1 MRRAALGG
9 LIWLGAALAAAP
21 CAHAHEFESEHY
33 AVWSDVSAALAERV
47 AQRMERMHTAYG
59 KLVGVPASGG
69 RFKVRLYASQ
79 EACAAYV
86 QQAHGVKGDR
96 FRYVHYGVRSPK
108 NEVVGWHLPDPAL
121 FARLRHEAFHQ
132 HLRAIVG
139 HPPTW
144 LNEGLAELLEASE
157 ITPEGELRVRLS
169 APMLRR
175 LREGVFKLSPSPLA
189 KKGYERIELRA
200 LVRMPKEDWQAK
212 EGSAYCQ
219 SWALVHYM
227 LLEDER
233 RWASRLSDY
242 MGGLTRDADGASN
255 LEGAFKAGFAGLDFG
270 QLFSDYSA
278 WVKRTEAPGASDY
291 RAADVAFK
299 ARDYDQAC
307 ELLGRAL
314 SADGRNPRYLY
325 LRSEARFSSS
335 KFAEAQED
343 IVAALQ
349 EAPEDELYYLTLG
362 KVLVYRKQWPEAK
375 WALEVA
381 RRGGLEASAKRY
393 VAKIPSGTTARALV
407 LTSDSPASAPTPTE
421 APLREQPSPPPA
433 APSPPPA
440 APSRA
445 EPQEVVVG
453 SLVAA
458 KWKNGKWYTAKISAV
473 SAKGYGVHYDD
484 GTRAED
490 VPAEWLKPLARPGEL
505 APGDRVLAVWKKA
518 QMWGGVID
526 SVSPE
531 GCVVRWDDGTG
542 TKEIPFGKLCKE

>member
-1 MRRAALGG
+1 MRSRALQG
-9 LIWLGAALAAAP
+9 LICLGVALAAAP
-21 CAHAHEFESEHY
+21 SAHAYEFESEHY
-33 AVWSDVSAALAERV
+33 AVWSDVSQGLAERV
-47 AQRMERMHTAYG
+47 ARRMERMRVAYG
-59 KLVGVPASGG
+59 KLVGTPTSGG
-69 RFKVRLYASQ
+69 RFKVRLYATQ
-79 EACAAYV
+79 EGCAAYV

-96 FRYVHYGVRSPK
+96 FRYVHYGVGSPK
-108 NEVVGWHLPDPAL
+108 NEVVGWHIPDPAL

-132 HLRAIVG
+132 HLRAMVG

-157 ITPEGELRVRLS
+157 ISAAGELTVRLS

-175 LREGVFKLSPSPLA
+175 LREGVFKLDPSPLA
-189 KKGYERIELRA
+189 KKGYERIDLRT
-200 LVRMPKEDWQAK
+200 LVRMPKPDWQAK

-233 RWASRLSDY
+233 RWAGSLSGY
-242 MGGLTRDADGASN
+242 LGGLTRDADDGAN

-270 QLFSDYSA
+270 QLYSDYSA
-278 WVKRTEAPGASDY
+278 WVKRATAPGTADY
-291 RAADVAFK
+291 QAADVAFK
-299 ARDYDQAC
+299 ARDYDRAC

-314 SADGRNPRYLY
+314 AADGRNPRYLY

-335 KFAEAQED
+335 QFEGAQED

-381 RRGGLEASAKRY
+381 RRAGLETQAQRY
-393 VAKIPSGTTARALV
+393 AAKIPGGTAARELV
-407 LTSDSPASAPTPTE
+407 LTSDPPASGQAPT
-421 APLREQPSPPPA
+421 APAREQPSPSPSA
-433 APSPPPA
+433 QPSP
-440 APSRA
+440 SQ
-445 EPQEVVVG
+445 PQEIVVG
-453 SLVAA
+453 SAVAA

-473 SAKGYGVHYDD
+473 TASGYGVHYDD
-484 GTRAED
+484 GTKEAA
-490 VPAEWLKPLARPGEL
+490 VPAGWLKPLAQPGEL
-505 APGDRVLAVWKKA
+505 APGDRVLAAWKKA
-518 QMWGGVID
+518 QMWGGVVD
-526 SVSPE
+526 SVSPD

-542 TKEIPFGKLCKE
+542 TQTVPFGKICKE